1 MDDLILYVPSKSAWK
16 VVDAIIMDDNLYN
29 LAVEC
34 IGSSKDLS
42 DASKLFIKR
51 FKHPTKEYLIRFSH
65 RSVIIAMKQV
75 KRYEDYFDQLKREK
89 QNGLS
94 IRRKDC

>member
-34 IGSSKDLS
+34 INSTKDLS

-51 FKHPTKEYLIRFSH
+51 FKHPTKEYLIRFSLK
-65 RSVIIAMKQV
+65 SVIMAMRQV
-75 KRYEDYFDQLKREK
+75 KRYEDYFNQLKK
-89 QNGLS
+89 G
-94 IRRKDC
+94 K